1 MPWDSAGM
9 HRHNHS
15 LHGSKAEHAS
25 RIANAILRRGAPEG
39 VALATANR
47 WTQHHRADGGYTVPT
62 RSPAR
67 ERAAEVLSRGRGQS
81 SQTDLNLTPMQPY
94 GAPGGNIDT
103 RPSLDWIPQQMGPD
117 TTRIQPP
124 MNSNRTANGGR
135 RAAGG
140 PAPQTPSYQTASPNV
155 NAQGFVPIPQSGTIN
170 LDLTNGA
177 LTPGSQSALQSV
189 AQRGLTINPN
199 GPGGGAAQA
208 PMGSPGVPGIFGPTP
223 GYTPPV
229 AHGDP
234 NETDAQ
240 SQAWFQQYGGSG
252 GGGSQAA
259 GGRVSRRAG
268 GGGMS
273 PSMDFPS
280 WTRMQAHGEDT
291 HPSGLIPGMGGGRQ
305 DNVAMNLAPHSH
317 VIPADVVSGLGSG
330 NTGAGAS
337 NLESALHTGPFGTSL
352 PKVPRAPKMSAAP
365 RMPKLA
371 KGGGAES
378 GVKTL
383 VSSGEYIVH
392 PDDVRRIGGG
402 DFDKGHDWL
411 DRFIVHSRKQIIA
424 HQRKLPPPVKE

>member
-1 MPWDSAGM
+1 MPWTPTQFAS
-9 HRHNHS
+9 RHNHS
-15 LHGSKAEHAS
+15 LHGERAAHAS
-25 RIANAILRRGAPEG
+25 RIANAVLRSGVPEG
-39 VALATANR
+39 ESIAVANR
-47 WTQHHRADGGYTVPT
+47 WAQHHRADGGYTVPT

-103 RPSLDWIPQQMGPD
+103 RPQLDWLPQQMGPD

-140 PAPQTPSYQTASPNV
+140 PAPQAPSYQTAAPNV

-199 GPGGGAAQA
+199 GPGGGAAAA

-252 GGGSQAA
+252 GSQAA
-259 GGRVSRRAG
+259 GGRVRRRAG
-268 GGGMS
+268 GGGMSS

-280 WTRMQAHGEDT
+280 WTRMQARGEDT

-305 DNVAMNLAPHSH
+305 DNIPMNLPQHSH
-317 VIPADVVSGLGSG
+317 VIPADVVSGWGQ
-330 NTGAGAS
+330 GAPDQGAV
-337 NLESALHTGPFGTSL
+337 NIEHALHSGPFGTGL
-352 PKVPRAPKMSAAP
+352 PKVPSKPPRGLAPG
-365 RMPKLA
+365 RMPRLA
-371 KGGGAES
+371 RGGRGD
-378 GVKTL
+378 GIPTM
-383 VSSGEYIVH
+383 VSKDEVII
-392 PDDVRRIGGG
+392 PPADVYRIGGG
-402 DFDKGHDWL
+402 DYDKGHAWL
-411 DRFIVHSRKQIIA
+411 DRFILHSRKQIIS
-424 HQRKLPPPVKE
+424 HLRKLPPPVKG